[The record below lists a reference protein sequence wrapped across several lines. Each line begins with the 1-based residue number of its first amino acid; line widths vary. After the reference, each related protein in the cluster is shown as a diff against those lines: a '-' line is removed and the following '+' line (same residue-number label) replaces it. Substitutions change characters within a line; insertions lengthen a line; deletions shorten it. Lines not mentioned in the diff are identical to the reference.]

1 MAKHAHA
8 IKPQLVPPMPKAP
21 RHINCHHTAGNPCA
35 TPDAQT
41 LSKSAP
47 DQAQW
52 GSTERRA
59 FTIDFNSRSPF
70 AESVFHV
77 PAGGGLV
84 SSGPITGEPGIY
96 KYSLVNDRGQRKD
109 PTIIVEE

>member
-8 IKPQLVPPMPKAP
+8 IKPQLVAPMPTPP
-21 RHINCHHTAGNPCA
+21 RHINCHHTFGNPCA
-35 TPDAQT
+35 TPDEQK

-52 GSTERRA
+52 GSTEGRA

-70 AESVFHV
+70 AETVFHV
-77 PAGGGLV
+77 PAGGIV
-84 SSGPITGEPGIY
+84 SSGPITGGPGIY
-96 KYSLVNDRGQRKD
+96 KYSLVNDRGVRKD